1 MIFVNSMFF
10 QICGEGFMRK
20 STIENHIL
28 ERHKF
33 EFVVSSN
40 SEDKDMNVEV
50 STSQFISVK
59 GYDDVPTEDSYIIVF
74 ANEDEELS
82 DPKEMQVTVLAED
95 GTSGQVHDIS
105 LFFASILTLYM
116 GSGRGDS
123 VVALA
128 YVTLHA

>member
-1 MIFVNSMFF
+1 MSVNNLLQIIFVNLTFF

-28 ERHKF
+28 ERHKY
-33 EFVVSSN
+33 EFVINSN
-40 SEDKDMNVEV
+40 SEDKDVDVKV

-59 GYDDVPTEDSYIIVF
+59 GIDDVPPEDSYIIVF

-95 GTSGQVHDIS
+95 GTSSQVHN
-105 LFFASILTLYM
+105 LFFSFHPI
-116 GSGRGDS
+116 
-123 VVALA
+123 
-128 YVTLHA
+128 